1 MGGRWSTVNDL
12 DPHVLTAD
20 REGLPE
26 GCKGT
31 HGWRNSKEK
40 RKRKEQEHPEEERRE
55 MGSRLTIEN
64 RCMDLNIRK

>member
-26 GCKGT
+26 GCKEPMAGGT
-31 HGWRNSKEK
+31 PKKKE
-40 RKRKEQEHPEEERRE
+40 RE
-55 MGSRLTIEN
+55 KNKSILKLSLIH
-64 RCMDLNIRK
+64 I

>member
-26 GCKGT
+26 GCKEPMAGGT
-31 HGWRNSKEK
+31 PKKKK
-40 RKRKEQEHPEEERRE
+40 RKKSKSILGRKEEKWNL
-55 MGSRLTIEN
+55 G
-64 RCMDLNIRK
+64 

>member
-26 GCKGT
+26 GCKEPMAGGT
-31 HGWRNSKEK
+31 PKERKEK
-40 RKRKEQEHPEEERRE
+40 EKEKNKCFLKRKGRE
-55 MGSRLTIEN
+55 KGYLG
-64 RCMDLNIRK
+64 

>member
-26 GCKGT
+26 GCKEPMAGGT
-31 HGWRNSKEK
+31 PKEK
-40 RKRKEQEHPEEERRE
+40 EREKNKSILKRKEEKR
-55 MGSRLTIEN
+55 GLG
-64 RCMDLNIRK
+64 

>member
-26 GCKGT
+26 GCKEPMAGGT
-31 HGWRNSKEK
+31 PKERKEK
-40 RKRKEQEHPEEERRE
+40 EKEQVLPEEERKRKRV
-55 MGSRLTIEN
+55 SRIAMKN
-64 RCMDLNIRK
+64 GA